1 MHCRYLG
8 RSSILDLSCCVP
20 VRFRDL
26 EKFKAPF
33 CMLILY
39 RILER
44 YVNQLTYLLVYSFQI
59 VILELTVTAKLHDK
73 DGKI

>member
-1 MHCRYLG
+1 M
-8 RSSILDLSCCVP
+8 
-20 VRFRDL
+20 RFRHL

-59 VILELTVTAKLHDK
+59 FILELAVTAKLHDK